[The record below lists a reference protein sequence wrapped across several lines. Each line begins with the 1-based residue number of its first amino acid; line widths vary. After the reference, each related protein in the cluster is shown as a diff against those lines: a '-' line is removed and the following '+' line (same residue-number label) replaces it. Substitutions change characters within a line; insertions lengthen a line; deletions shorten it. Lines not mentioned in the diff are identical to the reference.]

1 MKHPIA
7 VLLVLSGMVTASV
20 RAQPPPVPPPEQP
33 SNTVVNPGIDFVS
46 PSQRPQLMD
55 PSIWGGAG
63 RPPLNP
69 DPTIPVLPGP
79 DWTEPYRFYG
89 GAEYLMWWIRAQRLP
104 PLITTSSVA
113 DRGILGRPTTTIL
126 WGNQG
131 VSRETFSGVRYTIGY
146 WFGEEPTT
154 AFEVTGFVLGQQ
166 SDSFSANSTAF
177 PVIARPF
184 FNVNTQQEFSEIVAS
199 PGRSTGSIAY
209 TSFSRVWGME
219 ADGRCR
225 LPSLGLCNFDLLG
238 GFRFL
243 DLEEGLTIVESVNA
257 LPGQLRPQAT
267 NGVAIDNFHTRNQF
281 YGGQLGGRMEFR
293 YYGLFLDLQSKV
305 AFGSMT
311 QTVGILGAQQI
322 TPAGLPST
330 PFLGGLLAE
339 PSNIGTHVRNRFCVV
354 PEANMNVGYQVA
366 SFCRLYIGYS
376 FLCASSVVRPADQI
390 DRSLNVAQ
398 IPNFDFPNPPPG
410 PLRPLPTMAT
420 TAFWA
425 QGINFS
431 TEFRY

>member
-7 VLLVLSGMVTASV
+7 VLLVLSGLVTAPL
-20 RAQPPPVPPPEQP
+20 RAQPPPVPTPEQP
-33 SNTVVNPGIDFVS
+33 SSTVVNPGIDFV
-46 PSQRPQLMD
+46 PQRPQLMD

-69 DPTIPVLPGP
+69 NATAPYVPGP
-79 DWTEPYRFYG
+79 GDLADPYRLYG
-89 GAEYLMWWIRAQRLP
+89 GAEYLLWWIRAERLP
-104 PLITTSSVA
+104 PLITTSSAA
-113 DRGILGRPTTTIL
+113 DRGILGQPTTTIL

-131 VSRETFSGVRYTIGY
+131 VSRETFSGMRYTIGY
-146 WFGEEPTT
+146 WFGEEPTA

-166 SDSFSANSTAF
+166 SDSFSTNSTAHA
-177 PVIARPF
+177 VIARPF
-184 FNVNTQQEFSEIVAS
+184 FNINTQTEFSEITAS

-219 ADGRCR
+219 ADARYR
-225 LPSLGLCNFDLLG
+225 LPPLGLFRFDLLG

-243 DLEEGLTIVESVNA
+243 DLEEGLTMVENLNA
-257 LPGQLRPQAT
+257 VAGQLGPLPT

-293 YYGLFLDLQSKV
+293 YYRWFLDLQSKV

-322 TPAGLPST
+322 TPQGGTST

-339 PSNIGTHVRNRFCVV
+339 PSNIGTQTRNRFCIV
-354 PEANMNVGYQVA
+354 PEANMNVGFQVA
-366 SFCRLYIGYS
+366 SFCRLFVGYS
-376 FLCASSVVRPADQI
+376 FLCASSVVRPAEQI

-398 IPNFDFPNPPPG
+398 IPNFNFPNPPPA